1 MATSD
6 GAGMPDAME
15 RLRDFSAALRHG
27 NAQAAL
33 AAARDACLAEPN
45 MAEAHY
51 AFGQA
56 WVAAGEP
63 ARAEQ
68 AFATAI
74 RLRPN
79 FADAWVNLGL
89 ARYSQ
94 GALQAQPGH
103 QAATANLAVLLRL
116 TGYYEAAEKLLR
128 EALARNP
135 NDAGARLNL
144 AAEAMQEERPAEALG
159 AAERGRSAP
168 RR

>member
-6 GAGMPDAME
+6 GAGMPGAME

-33 AAARDACLAEPN
+33 AAARDACLAQPN

-79 FADAWVNLGL
+79 
-89 ARYSQ
+89 
-94 GALQAQPGH
+94 
-103 QAATANLAVLLRL
+103 AAALLRPNPCQASDTWCCTADRQQL
-116 TGYYEAAEKLLR
+116 HELRSYAAAYEI
-128 EALARNP
+128 
-135 NDAGARLNL
+135 ND
-144 AAEAMQEERPAEALG
+144 PI
-159 AAERGRSAP
+159 
-168 RR
+168 